1 MDITQTEMAERNGST
16 ESQKFLTFNLDENN
30 YGIPILK
37 VSEIIGLIQI
47 TPMPKVP
54 YYMKGVINLRGS
66 VLPVIDLRTR
76 LGLVEAELGDAAR
89 IIVIIA
95 NDTTVGFIVDEV
107 VEVTTINTQ
116 NIEVA
121 HALSTGLSTEYI
133 SGIAKADNR
142 LFIMLNPDSIVNI
155 LQA

>member
-1 MDITQTEMAERNGST
+1 MSENENAVIENVNDELKLIIFKLGREEYGMDILRVQEIKRMMSITRVPST
-16 ESQKFLTFNLDENN
+16 PPF
-30 YGIPILK
+30 I
-37 VSEIIGLIQI
+37 
-47 TPMPKVP
+47 
-54 YYMKGVINLRGS
+54 KGVINLRGS

-76 LGLVEAELGDAAR
+76 LGLVEMALGDAAR
-89 IIVIIA
+89 IIVIMA

-107 VEVTTINTQ
+107 VEVTTISTQ

>member
-1 MDITQTEMAERNGST
+1 MSEIENVVNENVNDELKLIIFKLGREEYGMDILRVQEIKRMMSITRVPST
-16 ESQKFLTFNLDENN
+16 PPF
-30 YGIPILK
+30 I
-37 VSEIIGLIQI
+37 
-47 TPMPKVP
+47 
-54 YYMKGVINLRGS
+54 KGVINLRGS

-76 LGLVEAELGDAAR
+76 LGLVETELGDAAR
-89 IIVIIA
+89 IIVIMA

-142 LFIMLNPDSIVNI
+142 LFIMLNPVSIVNI

>member
-1 MDITQTEMAERNGST
+1 MSEFENVVNENVNDELKLIIFKLGREEYGMDILRVQEIKRMMSITRVPST
-16 ESQKFLTFNLDENN
+16 PPF
-30 YGIPILK
+30 I
-37 VSEIIGLIQI
+37 
-47 TPMPKVP
+47 
-54 YYMKGVINLRGS
+54 KGVINLRGS

-76 LGLVEAELGDAAR
+76 LGLVETELGDAAR
-89 IIVIIA
+89 IIVIMA